1 LFSVLS
7 VLSVSGSVR
16 GRRLINIITP
26 IIRNAF
32 HRETHLI
39 ITVIMSGLE
48 QAHVKHAD
56 GASEKHTDHKLN
68 HCNFLFSN
76 PFHRET
82 DF

>member
-1 LFSVLS
+1 
-7 VLSVSGSVR
+7 
-16 GRRLINIITP
+16 
-26 IIRNAF
+26 
-32 HRETHLI
+32 
-39 ITVIMSGLE
+39 MSGLE